1 MNDILY
7 KFKEKGMIYNYADDN
22 TICAR
27 DPNPQISKTKMEYY
41 AEMAIKWFEANYMKA
56 NPSKFQTMIMKSG
69 QSDSAM
75 SIDICGEKQV

>member
-7 KFKEKGMIYNYADDN
+7 KFKEKGIIYNYADDN

-27 DPNPQISKTKMEYY
+27 DPNPQMLKTKMEYY
-41 AEMAIKWFEANYMKA
+41 AKMAIKWFEENYMKEY
-56 NPSKFQTMIMKSG
+56 PSKFQTMIMKSG

-75 SIDICGEKQV
+75 FIDICGEK